1 MFASNSGTEVGVV
14 SNGELDGDDNSPV
27 MVKTVQVGAEWVSDV
42 IVVVGRRGSGA
53 EWAAG
58 VIAVVGRQGRGTGI
72 TIWVKLPAPLSG
84 GVSVASDR
92 SRTQVACDNR
102 RAAANLRCGRMTV
115 MAWSCRKRRWLR

>member
-27 MVKTVQVGAEWVSDV
+27 MVKTVQAGTEWAADV

-58 VIAVVGRQGRGTGI
+58 VIVVVGRRGSGTGI
-72 TIWVKLPAPLSG
+72 II
-84 GVSVASDR
+84 
-92 SRTQVACDNR
+92 
-102 RAAANLRCGRMTV
+102 
-115 MAWSCRKRRWLR
+115 